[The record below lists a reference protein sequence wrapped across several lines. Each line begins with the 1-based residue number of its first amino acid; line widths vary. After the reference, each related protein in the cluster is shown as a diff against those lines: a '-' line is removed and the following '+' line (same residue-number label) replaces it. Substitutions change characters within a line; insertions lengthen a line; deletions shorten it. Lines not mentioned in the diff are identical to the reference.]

1 MSTTYPDYSH
11 TNFPESVDNIGYMED
26 ADRNV
31 ISSLTSYQQAISSG
45 DEESAQAIIDAN
57 PTLLTK
63 YIFNAEKYNVLAD
76 GIMAL
81 QTYFANR
88 FEDVIKEIG
97 KKLGIR
103 SSKATGD
110 DADSINAS
118 SAYSITASESIFTKK
133 STYRTFTLNKD
144 KWKTQTA
151 NQLWYYD
158 LEDSASMEDSTSLNG
173 VAYSHDDY
181 DVEVVL
187 SNTATIAQVKAWG
200 KMMPSGY
207 QTFNRIGTR
216 VGIPAE
222 NIPVLLKITPK
233 K

>member
-110 DADSINAS
+110 DADSVNAS
-118 SAYSITASESIFTKK
+118 SAYSITASENLFTKK
-133 STYRTFTLNKD
+133 PTYRTFALDKT
-144 KWKTQTA
+144 KWKVQTA
-151 NQLWYYD
+151 NLLWYYD
-158 LEDSASMEDSTSLNG
+158 LEDSASMGGTAYP
-173 VAYSHDDY
+173 VADY
-181 DVEVVL
+181 DVEVTL
-187 SNTATIAQVKAWG
+187 SNEATVAQMKAWG
-200 KMMPSGY
+200 RLMPSGY
-207 QTFNRIGTR
+207 QTYNRIGTR

-222 NIPVLLKITPK
+222 NITVLLKITPK